1 MVTRP
6 EVRDVAKLTEQELR
20 WRRRAERSRNLGRTY
35 ILLALVAGVV
45 LVASLVIGWFIGRA

>member
-6 EVRDVAKLTEQELR
+6 EVRDVAKLTEQELS

-35 ILLALVAGVV
+35 TILALVAGVV
-45 LVASLVIGWFIGRA
+45 LVASLIVGWLIGRA